1 MKVAFTSSD
10 GERINEHFGSSSTF
24 YLWDIEP
31 GRAECVGKVD
41 WPEESQENND
51 DKVGEDRIT
60 ARATALAGCSIVCTL
75 QIGGPAAAKL
85 VARHI
90 HPMKTQVELP
100 ISEMVGRLQYVLRGD
115 LPPWLAKTLGAAPRR
130 RHIEPIDEDD

>member
-10 GERINEHFGSSSTF
+10 GERINEHFGSASAF
-24 YLWDIEP
+24 YLWNIEP
-31 GRAECVGKVD
+31 DQAACVGKLE
-41 WPEESQENND
+41 WPDEGD
-51 DKVGEDRIT
+51 DGKVGEDRIT
-60 ARATALAGCSIVCTL
+60 ARATALVDCAIVCTL

-90 HPMKTQVELP
+90 HPMKTQVETP
-100 ISEMVGRLQYVLRGD
+100 ISEMVGKLQYVLRGD

-130 RHIEPIDEDD
+130 RQIEQTDEE

>member
-10 GERINEHFGSSSTF
+10 GKRINEHFGSASAF

-31 GRAECVGKVD
+31 DRAACVGRVD
-41 WPEESQENND
+41 WPEESGEGNAS
-51 DKVGEDRIT
+51 KAGEDRIT
-60 ARATALAGCSIVCTL
+60 ARATALIDCSIVCTL

-90 HPMKTQVELP
+90 HPMKTQVETP
-100 ISEMVGRLQYVLRGD
+100 ISEMVGKLQYVLRGD
-115 LPPWLAKTLGAAPRR
+115 APPWLAKTMGTAVRQ
-130 RHIEPIDEDD
+130 RHIEQIDDE